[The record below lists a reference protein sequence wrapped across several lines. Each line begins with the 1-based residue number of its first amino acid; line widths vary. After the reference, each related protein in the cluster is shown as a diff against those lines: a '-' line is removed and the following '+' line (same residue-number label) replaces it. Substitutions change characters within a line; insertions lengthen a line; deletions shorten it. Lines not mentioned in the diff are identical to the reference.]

1 MGFIAAGALAC
12 LAASVAHAADTGA
25 PLLTPPP
32 PPTSPSH
39 LSATLDDNSFVST
52 SAALN
57 AAVRLSSPQGGG
69 YATNGP
75 ALDISKQPPPSV
87 TVRYRLMPN
96 AAFSAYIGGSLITA
110 DALAGVNRG
119 GVSLNLRGGASVAM
133 GFDTDQNGQAKVK
146 FDVGLQQSLIAA
158 PAFDHKT
165 YNPMIVGAGMGVK
178 F

>member
-1 MGFIAAGALAC
+1 VIAC
-12 LAASVAHAADTGA
+12 LAASGAHAADAGQSA
-25 PLLTPPP
+25 PLVTPPP
-32 PPTSPSH
+32 PAPTTSP
-39 LSATLDDNSFVST
+39 LSATIGDNSFVST

-57 AAVRLSSPQGGG
+57 AAVRLSNPQGGG
-69 YATNGP
+69 YAMNGP
-75 ALDISKQPPPSV
+75 ALDLSKPPPPSV

-96 AAFSAYIGGSLITA
+96 AAFSPYIGGSLITA

-133 GFDTDQNGQAKVK
+133 GFDTDRNGQAKVK

-165 YNPMIVGAGMGVK
+165 YNPMIVGAGMGLK